1 MKKLFIQFY
10 LLLFVCFL
18 VMSLLVGLVY
28 KFTAE
33 RAGKQ
38 SLDDLMNSS
47 LYLMRSELREIPP
60 HDWGKTLKE
69 MAQSCRY
76 FYEDFAEFDAD
87 AAKKHLRPVARQPLE
102 VVRDKLAAITDW
114 TAENVHHAIQA
125 TADELEVGMGKVG
138 MPLRVA
144 VTGAGQSPA
153 LDVTVHAIGKTR
165 SIERINKALDFIAE
179 RENQQ

>member
-1 MKKLFIQFY
+1 MP
-10 LLLFVCFL
+10 VA
-18 VMSLLVGLVY
+18 
-28 KFTAE
+28 AE
-33 RAGKQ
+33 VRQYPSSANT
-38 SLDDLMNSS
+38 LNNS
-47 LYLMRSELREIPP
+47 
-60 HDWGKTLKE
+60 
-69 MAQSCRY
+69 
-76 FYEDFAEFDAD
+76 
-87 AAKKHLRPVARQPLE
+87 KHLRPVARQPLE
-102 VVRDKLAAITDW
+102 VVRDKLTAITDW

-165 SIERINKALDFIAE
+165 SIERINKALAFIAE

>member
-1 MKKLFIQFY
+1 MPTPRKT
-10 LLLFVCFL
+10 
-18 VMSLLVGLVY
+18 SASGS
-28 KFTAE
+28 ASA
-33 RAGKQ
+33 AG
-38 SLDDLMNSS
+38 SGS
-47 LYLMRSELREIPP
+47 
-60 HDWGKTLKE
+60 
-69 MAQSCRY
+69 
-76 FYEDFAEFDAD
+76 
-87 AAKKHLRPVARQPLE
+87 
-102 VVRDKLAAITDW
+102 DKLAAITDW

-165 SIERINKALDFIAE
+165 SIERINKALAFIAE